1 MNIFRIILSKKT
13 MKICFIISVPFK
25 KIHGE
30 YAPEPLTA

>member
-1 MNIFRIILSKKT
+1 MNIFRIFLSKT
-13 MKICFIISVPFK
+13 IMKICFKMHHLK